1 MLVSDELRLRASAAY
16 QGWLKD
22 RPSRMAVDTETTGL
36 TFYDEPFCVT
46 LAWRDQRGE
55 LVGHYVELVQ
65 VPDAAETAGWI
76 KTMLNGTDQL
86 IFHNAKFDMQKLRL
100 VELMEPRTFDTYHD
114 TETMAHLIDEHQRIG
129 LKSLARELLGV
140 QTDEEETLKKVRRE
154 LKLKKDD
161 GYHVLPREVLVP
173 YAVQDAVLTYMLF
186 ERLAP
191 LVARYD
197 DLVSLYNMERQLGL
211 VLASM
216 EAAGMEVDVP
226 YLETTAREYATKAL
240 RQEVAIRNMVG
251 RDDFNPNSPKQVSE
265 AFEARGITDLEST
278 SREALEALDDPLAA
292 AIVELRQVR
301 KMHGTYL
308 VNLLEEQREG
318 VVHPWFRPNA
328 TRTGRM
334 ASGAAAA

>member
-16 QGWLKD
+16 MGWVHD

-36 TFYDEPFCVT
+36 TFYDKPFCAT

-65 VPDAAETAGWI
+65 VPDEAETAGWI

-86 IFHNAKFDMQKLRL
+86 IFHNAKFDMQKLQL
-100 VELMEPRTFDTYHD
+100 VGLMEPRTFDTYHD
-114 TETMAHLIDEHQRIG
+114 TEMMAHLVDEHQRTG

-161 GYHVLPREVLVP
+161 GYHVLPREVLIP

-186 ERLAP
+186 ERVAP

-197 DLVSLYNMERQLGL
+197 DLVNLYNMERELAL
-211 VLASM
+211 VLGAM
-216 EAAGMEVDVP
+216 EAAGMQVDVP
-226 YLETTAREYATKAL
+226 YLEETAREYAGKAL
-240 RQEVAIRNMVG
+240 RLEVGIRNTVG
-251 RDDFNPNSPKQVSE
+251 RDDFNPNSPKQVAE
-265 AFEARGITDLEST
+265 AFEARGITNLEST
-278 SREALEALDDPLAA
+278 SREALESLDDPLAES
-292 AIVELRQVR
+292 IVELRQVR

-308 VNLLEEQREG
+308 LNLIAEAVDS
-318 VVHPWFRPNA
+318 VVHPWFRNK
-328 TRTGRM
+328 TRTGRLS
-334 ASGAAAA
+334 SGGAEA